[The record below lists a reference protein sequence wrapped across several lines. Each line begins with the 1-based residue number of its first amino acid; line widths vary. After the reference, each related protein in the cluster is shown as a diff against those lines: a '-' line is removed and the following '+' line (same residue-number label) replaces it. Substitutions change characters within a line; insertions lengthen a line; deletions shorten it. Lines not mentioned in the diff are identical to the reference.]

1 MTGVK
6 LKIFFVLLM
15 AFSAVSCVF
24 SANKAYKTLGE
35 AGIYEFEDKKHN
47 EVLMH
52 TGKGDTV
59 FATAETEAY
68 ILSKEGERMNYI
80 PIEYKGVKGWA
91 SMAQLYPVKLSPE
104 DTLVFDHSTSLE
116 DRSAIERYLT
126 PQMEWV
132 MNLPATHMTWIY
144 AMIISV
150 FIAAGFYV
158 FTLADRF
165 QPVRNVFFGL
175 TAVALVAL
183 SAAEILYIFSFYS
196 HVLWFAKPSLV
207 GGWGHVILNF
217 LVMSV
222 ILAVQAVL
230 FLLCWG
236 EPLKTDK
243 YNSWIYKLPAVP
255 VALGVLFMVMSW
267 IDYASDTP
275 FTAKTYL
282 ILFGSLG
289 VAALIGMFYHFKNK
303 RFIEGIV
310 FPVCFV
316 CIGIGLAVSVMILSM
331 IIVLVVI
338 VGAIGIF
345 ILLLIFSTIGGVLF
359 GKKRVDGY
367 TDDGQKVSGWEDQ
380 YGKIHGDDGNIYTR
394 N

>member
-1 MTGVK
+1 MLK
-6 LKIFFVLLM
+6 KIFLLFM
-15 AFSAVSCVF
+15 AFSAVTCAF

-47 EVLMH
+47 ETLMR

-68 ILSKEGERMNYI
+68 ILSKEGKSMNYI
-80 PIEYKGVKGWA
+80 PIEYKGIKGWA

-126 PQMEWV
+126 PQMEWA
-132 MNLPATHMTWIY
+132 MNLPATHITWIY

-150 FIAAGFYV
+150 LIAAAF
-158 FTLADRF
+158 FALTLVDRF
-165 QPVRNVFFGL
+165 QSVRNVFFGL

-217 LVMSV
+217 LIMSV
-222 ILAVQAVL
+222 ILAAQAVL

-236 EPLKTDK
+236 EPLKIDK
-243 YNSWIYKLPAVP
+243 YNSWVYKLPVVS

-275 FTAKTYL
+275 FSAKTYL
-282 ILFGSLG
+282 ILFGTLG
-289 VAALIGMFYHFKNK
+289 VAALIGMFYHFKDK

-316 CIGIGLAVSVMILSM
+316 GIGIGLSVSVMILSM
-331 IIVLVVI
+331 VVI
-338 VGAIGIF
+338 LVIILGAIGIF

>member
-1 MTGVK
+1 
-6 LKIFFVLLM
+6 
-15 AFSAVSCVF
+15 
-24 SANKAYKTLGE
+24 
-35 AGIYEFEDKKHN
+35 
-47 EVLMH
+47 MH
-52 TGKGDTV
+52 
-59 FATAETEAY
+59 
-68 ILSKEGERMNYI
+68 YI

-91 SMAQLYPVKLSPE
+91 AMSQIYPVKLSE
-104 DTLVFDHSTSLE
+104 GDTLVFDHATALK
-116 DRSAIERYLT
+116 DRTAIERYLT

-150 FIAAGFYV
+150 LIAVGFYA
-158 FTLADRF
+158 FTLVDRF
-165 QPVRNVFFGL
+165 RPVRNVFFGL

-243 YNSWIYKLPAVP
+243 YNNWIYKLPAVP

-282 ILFGSLG
+282 ILFGSIG
-289 VAALIGMFYHFKNK
+289 VAALIGMFHHFRNK

-316 CIGIGLAVSVMILSM
+316 CIGIGMAVSVMILSM
-331 IIVLVVI
+331 IVVLVVV
-338 VGAIGIF
+338 VGAIAIF
-345 ILLLIFSTIGGVLF
+345 GLLLVLSPIAGLLF
-359 GKKRVDGY
+359 GKKRVKGTTEDG
-367 TDDGQKVSGWEDQ
+367 TEVKGWEDR
-380 YGKIHGDDGNIYTR
+380 YGNIQGDDGKTYTR
-394 N
+394 K